1 MSRVYSAM
9 TGTGRPVPQPVE
21 MPDDGVWENSE
32 AAPYVEIGGPGGPVY
47 AGPQSPPTAPAA
59 ADAAPSAVREFP
71 RLVPPTPTYLSV
83 RLHEEGSR
91 PSHAPEDGLDPGLVV
106 WHQPDHPVSGE
117 YRRLREEIGRHLA
130 DTPSRVVVFAS
141 GRAEAGTTTVVLN
154 LAAAWASG
162 ERVKVVVVDADVPRP
177 AVAARLGLRPIPG
190 LAEVLAQG
198 VPLAWAVQPT
208 AVPNLHALAAGHRAG
223 GSSPQS
229 GLDLARLLGQLRQ
242 WYDWVLVDAGV
253 WDQWPEREGACPA
266 ADAVYLVSREADT
279 TRPEFLRLKNAV
291 VGAGGLLRGYIATR
305 CV

>member
-47 AGPQSPPTAPAA
+47 AVPQTPPTAPVAPQAEPPAA
-59 ADAAPSAVREFP
+59 REFP
-71 RLVPPTPTYLSV
+71 RLVPPAPTYLSV
-83 RLHEEGSR
+83 RLHEEGGR

-106 WHQPDHPVSGE
+106 WHQPDHLVSGE

-130 DTPSRVVVFAS
+130 NTPSRVVVFAS

-154 LAAAWASG
+154 LAAAWATG
-162 ERVKVVVVDADVPRP
+162 ERAKVVVLDADAARP
-177 AVAARLGLRPIPG
+177 AVAARLGVKPTPG

-208 AVPNLHALAAGHRAG
+208 AIPNLHALTAGHRAG
-223 GSSPQS
+223 NPPAQS
-229 GLDLARLLGQLRQ
+229 GPDLARLLGQLRQ
-242 WYDWVLVDAGV
+242 WYEWILVDAGV
-253 WDQWPEREGACPA
+253 WDQWSDREGASPA
-266 ADAVYLVSREADT
+266 ADAVYLVSREADAA
-279 TRPEFLRLKNAV
+279 RPEFHRLKKAV
-291 VGAGGLLRGYIATR
+291 VEVGALLRGYVATR